1 MIHNFDTMR
10 ELIDKLNY
18 YTKLYDEGHPA
29 ISDKEWDD
37 MYFQLQELE
46 KEFGV
51 TLANSPTIKVDYFT
65 LNQLKKVEHNHP
77 MLSLAKTKSEEDV
90 VNFLQ
95 GHDAIAMAKMDGL
108 TCSLRY
114 LDGTLVSAETRGN
127 GVVGEDIT
135 HNILFVKGVPAEIP
149 IKDEVIIDG
158 EVICTYKDFDKYST
172 DFANPRNFAA
182 GSIRLLS
189 NKECASRDLTFITWD
204 CIKGLD
210 NCQKLSDKLF
220 ELNKLGFLFVPYIPL
235 LKDMIDIDHIKHS
248 IILLKD
254 NAKEFSYPIDGIVF
268 KYDNCEYYQSLGYTG
283 HHFRGGLAFKFY
295 DEEYPTILRDI
306 EWSMGKTGQI
316 TPVAIFDPV
325 DDGESIITRAS
336 LHNINIMEQL
346 FDKCPH
352 VGDKIYVC
360 KMNQIIPQIVR
371 VEKSKEAY
379 TDYEYLNRTP
389 LLIPTHCPC
398 CGEETTIK
406 DDFLYCKN
414 PKCEG
419 KFINRLDHFC
429 GKKGLDIK
437 GLSKAT
443 LQKLINW
450 GWVESIKDIFT
461 LFKHSHE
468 WYKKDG
474 FGTKSVDNIL
484 TAIGDA
490 RHCEMWRF
498 LSALSIPLIG
508 STYAK
513 EICRQ
518 CAGWLQ
524 FMECIG
530 PQLGGAFD
538 FSNWEGFGPEMNKSL
553 HNFDFTEA
561 NEMID
566 DETILLTNS
575 YWASPEEIRAALKKA
590 GENLITGKTF
600 VITGKL
606 TTFKNRDEAKAK
618 IEAAGG
624 KVVDSVSSKTNYLV
638 NNDINSTSSK
648 NVKAKNLGIPIITE
662 SQLLEML

>member
-18 YTKLYDEGHPA
+18 YTKLYDEGKSP
-29 ISDKEWDD
+29 ITDKEWDD

-51 TLANSPTIKVDYFT
+51 VLANSPTMKIDYSV
-65 LNQLKKVEHNHP
+65 LNQLNKVEHNHP

-114 LDGTLVSAETRGN
+114 LNGALVSAETRGN
-127 GVVGEDIT
+127 GLIGEDIT
-135 HNILFVKGVPAEIP
+135 HNIKFVQGVPLIIPCLAEEFI
-149 IKDEVIIDG
+149 VDG
-158 EVICTYKDFDKYST
+158 EVICTYDDFELFST
-172 DFANPRNFAA
+172 EYANPRNFAS
-182 GSIRLLS
+182 GSIRLLDA
-189 NKECASRDLTFITWD
+189 KESANRHLTFVAWD
-204 CIKGLD
+204 IIKGSSY
-210 NCQKLSDKLF
+210 NKLSSKLIS
-220 ELNKLGFLFVPYIPL
+220 LNELGFISVPNIPL
-235 LKDMIDIDHIKHS
+235 LKDMINIDHIKHV
-248 IILLKD
+248 IYLIKD
-254 NAKEFSYPIDGIVF
+254 VAKEFKYPIDGLVF
-268 KYDNCEYYQSLGYTG
+268 KYDNCDYYQSLGYTG

-295 DEEYPTILRDI
+295 DEEYETYLRDI
-306 EWSMGKTGQI
+306 EWSMGKIGTL

-325 DDGESIITRAS
+325 DDGESVITRAS

-414 PKCEG
+414 PNCEG

-450 GWVESIKDIFT
+450 DWVESIKDIFT

-484 TAIGDA
+484 TAIEAA

-498 LSALSIPLIG
+498 ISALSIPLIG

-518 CAGWLQ
+518 CNDWSQ
-524 FMECIG
+524 FMKYING
-530 PQLGGAFD
+530 NFD
-538 FSNWEGFGPEMNKSL
+538 FCKWEGFGPEMNKSL

-566 DETILLTNS
+566 DETIVLTNS
-575 YWASPEEIRAALKKA
+575 SWVSPDELRAALKRA
-590 GENLITGKTF
+590 GENLIAGKTF

-606 TTFKNRDEAKAK
+606 TTFKNRDEAKTK

-638 NNDINSTSSK
+638 NNDINFTSSK

>member
-51 TLANSPTIKVDYFT
+51 VLANSPTVKVDYFT

-158 EVICTYKDFDKYST
+158 EVICTYEDFYKYST

-336 LHNINIMEQL
+336 LHNINIME
-346 FDKCPH
+346 
-352 VGDKIYVC
+352 
-360 KMNQIIPQIVR
+360 
-371 VEKSKEAY
+371 
-379 TDYEYLNRTP
+379 
-389 LLIPTHCPC
+389 
-398 CGEETTIK
+398 
-406 DDFLYCKN
+406 
-414 PKCEG
+414 
-419 KFINRLDHFC
+419 
-429 GKKGLDIK
+429 
-437 GLSKAT
+437 
-443 LQKLINW
+443 
-450 GWVESIKDIFT
+450 
-461 LFKHSHE
+461 
-468 WYKKDG
+468 
-474 FGTKSVDNIL
+474 
-484 TAIGDA
+484 
-490 RHCEMWRF
+490 
-498 LSALSIPLIG
+498 
-508 STYAK
+508 
-513 EICRQ
+513 
-518 CAGWLQ
+518 
-524 FMECIG
+524 
-530 PQLGGAFD
+530 
-538 FSNWEGFGPEMNKSL
+538 
-553 HNFDFTEA
+553 
-561 NEMID
+561 
-566 DETILLTNS
+566 
-575 YWASPEEIRAALKKA
+575 
-590 GENLITGKTF
+590 
-600 VITGKL
+600 
-606 TTFKNRDEAKAK
+606 
-618 IEAAGG
+618 
-624 KVVDSVSSKTNYLV
+624 
-638 NNDINSTSSK
+638 
-648 NVKAKNLGIPIITE
+648 
-662 SQLLEML
+662 